1 MRPLEWVWNPRQRRV
16 RAVVRLVGQFVLYV
30 ALIGAS
36 AALTNTLLM
45 ADVGGMPLGRHP
57 VGGPL
62 ADAVSGTS
70 SLVAALASVTIAA
83 RWLDRRR
90 LRDLGLALNWRW
102 WRDLLAGLG
111 LGAALAGGLFVALL
125 AAGWVEVTDV
135 SAVPAEANPA
145 WVAALV
151 LLGVVGSAI
160 AAELLARGYQLT
172 NLAEGLTGWLGLR
185 GSVHAA
191 VLVSA
196 ALSGLLYAAWPLAT
210 LLGTATMVAAGLFF
224 ATGYALTGRL
234 GLPLGA
240 HLAWNLVRGPLLG
253 LPDEDTGASAASLL
267 VTEPTGPELVTGNA
281 LGPDAGLAGLAAFL
295 TGTAAMLAWARL
307 TRGTIPL
314 ADSLARPGP
323 DRQDTTEQPAAPT

>member
-1 MRPLEWVWNPRQRRV
+1 MRALEWVWNPRERRV
-16 RAVVRLVGQFVLYV
+16 RAVVRLVGQFVLYLV
-30 ALIGAS
+30 LLGAPGPLI
-36 AALTNTLLM
+36 TNLLM

-57 VGGPL
+57 AGGAL

-70 SLVAALASVTIAA
+70 SLVAALASVAIAA
-83 RWLDRRR
+83 RWLDRQR
-90 LRDLGLALNWRW
+90 LRDLGLALNWQW

-145 WVAALV
+145 LVAALV
-151 LLGVVGSAI
+151 LVGVVGSAI
-160 AAELLARGYQLT
+160 GAELLARGYQLT
-172 NLAEGLTGWLGLR
+172 NIAEGLTGWLGLR
-185 GSVHAA
+185 GSVRAA

-210 LLGTATMVAAGLFF
+210 LLGTASMIAAGLFF
-224 ATGYALTGRL
+224 AIGYALTGRL

-253 LPDEDTGASAASLL
+253 LPNEDTGAGPASLL

-281 LGPDAGLAGLAAFL
+281 LGPEAGLAGLAAFL

-307 TRGTIPL
+307 TRGTVPL
-314 ADSLARPGP
+314 ADSIARPRP
-323 DRQDTTEQPAAPT
+323 DRHDTTEQPTAQT